1 MSAPEFPRNA
11 SSDSSHAWTPKGA
24 DRAGDAPAS
33 ALHRFL
39 GGPPVAV
46 FVRLLFV
53 SLVVGALLVWLNIHP
68 YDLVFWVQRIFHRL
82 WMLGWD
88 AVREVLEYVLAGAAI
103 VIPVWLL
110 MRLFNMRGAS

>member
-1 MSAPEFPRNA
+1 MTAPNYPGSPTIDAAPVASQAGAPLPPA
-11 SSDSSHAWTPKGA
+11 SSN
-24 DRAGDAPAS
+24 
-33 ALHRFL
+33 ALQRFL

-68 YDLVFWVQRIFHRL
+68 YDVFFWIQRFFNRL

-88 AVREVLEYVLAGAAI
+88 AVREAFEYIAAGAAI
-103 VIPVWLL
+103 VVPVWLL
-110 MRLFNMRGAS
+110 MRLFNMRGAR